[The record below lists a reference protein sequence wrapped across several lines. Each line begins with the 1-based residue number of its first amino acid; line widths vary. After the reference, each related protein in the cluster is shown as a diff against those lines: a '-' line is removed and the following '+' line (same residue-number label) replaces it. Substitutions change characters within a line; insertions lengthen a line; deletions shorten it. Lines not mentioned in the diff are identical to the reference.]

1 MIRGECHGSGAR
13 DAVSILIQRV
23 AELQT
28 QVTEAEEK
36 LKRLYQMVEDG
47 LGEATALSLADGPL
61 AARSS

>member
-1 MIRGECHGSGAR
+1 MAR
-13 DAVSILIQRV
+13 RTEKALEVDQRV
-23 AELQT
+23 AALQT
-28 QVTEAEEK
+28 EVTEAEEK